1 MKHKTFKQ
9 WVEMKNAMA
18 SSPMGGDKNPI
29 GPAGG
34 PNPIED
40 TKKELANKVGAA
52 AKSGQDP
59 KKVAQE
65 IMDAQLKKAGT
76 NKMTDIKD
84 VATLA
89 SAIKSVSGNMKK

>member
-1 MKHKTFKQ
+1 MNYKTFKK
-9 WVEMKNAMA
+9 WVEMKIA
-18 SSPMGGDKNPI
+18 SSTTGKNPI
-29 GPAGG
+29 GSVGG

-40 TKKELANKVGAA
+40 TKKELANKVGPA

-59 KKVAQE
+59 KKVAQG
-65 IMDAQLKKAGT
+65 IIDAQLKKAGA